1 MLFRGSREWGSED
14 WSQTIAAGEMDVR
27 LGEMLRQER
36 ERVAALTDAERA
48 REDAERERQMNEL
61 VESMHKASNDF
72 MQALLA
78 AQERAAKEG
87 RDAGH

>member
-1 MLFRGSREWGSED
+1 MLFRGSREWSDSTPDLE
-14 WSQTIAAGEMDVR
+14 AYAR
-27 LGEMLRQER
+27 LNERMRQES

-48 REDAERERQMNEL
+48 REDAEKQRQMNEL

-78 AQERAAKEG
+78 AQEAAAKE
-87 RDAGH
+87 DADVVAHQL